1 MQPRIGTHNSAT
13 GELPQ
18 GLLSWLGTPF
28 ARCQSKTIREQY
40 EAGCRF
46 YDLRVRAYGDD
57 WYLCHGLWRS
67 RRTLL
72 GVLVQLS
79 RYPERCNVILTYEGS
94 KNDTDFGRFVE
105 MTDGIERAFRHINFV
120 YTAVKRPKWEILR
133 EIDKGNFPRQGFMPI
148 IGWRCLLPFPWLWAQ
163 FCQKNRDT
171 NKWVLVD
178 FL

>member
-1 MQPRIGTHNSAT
+1 MTIGTHNSAT
-13 GELPQ
+13 GEQPQ

-28 ARCQSKTIREQY
+28 ARCQTKTIREQY

-46 YDLRVRAYGDD
+46 YDLRVCTYGDD
-57 WYLCHGLWRS
+57 WYLCHGLWLS

-94 KNDTDFGRFVE
+94 RNDTDFGRFVE
-105 MTDGIERAFRHINFV
+105 MTDGIETAFRHINFV
-120 YTAVKRPKWEILR
+120 YTAVKCPKWEILR
-133 EIDKGNFPRQGFMPI
+133 AIDKGNFPRQGFTPI
-148 IGWRCLLPFPWLWAQ
+148 TGWRRLLPLPWVWHKLSRRRKIDG
-163 FCQKNRDT
+163 KN
-171 NKWVLVD
+171 VLID

>member
-1 MQPRIGTHNSAT
+1 MTIGTHNSAT
-13 GELPQ
+13 GERPQ

-28 ARCQSKTIREQY
+28 ARCQTKTIREQY

-46 YDLRVRAYGDD
+46 YDLRVRVYGGD
-57 WYLCHGLWRS
+57 WYLCHGLWMS

-94 KNDTDFGRFVE
+94 KNDTEFGRFVE

-120 YTAVKRPKWEILR
+120 YTAVKRPQWEILR
-133 EIDKGNFPRQGFMPI
+133 AIDKGNFPRQGFTPI
-148 IGWRCLLPFPWLWAQ
+148 TGWRKLLPLPWVWHKLSRRREIDG
-163 FCQKNRDT
+163 KN
-171 NKWVLVD
+171 VLID